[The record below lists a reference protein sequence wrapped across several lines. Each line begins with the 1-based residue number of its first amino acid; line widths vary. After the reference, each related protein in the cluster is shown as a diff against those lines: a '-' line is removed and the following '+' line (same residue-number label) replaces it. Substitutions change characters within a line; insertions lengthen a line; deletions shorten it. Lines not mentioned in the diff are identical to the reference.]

1 MRIDD
6 PQSVDEASPAAPRG
20 GGALG
25 PALVVA
31 VAVAIFAFLLWR
43 VAPPAAPDF
52 GDAVHYLAVPLDVP
66 ELELVDHTGAPF
78 TLEDLRGRWSLLF
91 FGYTYCPDIC
101 PVTLQSLVPVQAL
114 LGEADAT
121 RIVFVSVDP
130 ARDDVARM
138 AEYVAFF
145 DPAYVGVTGHADQIT
160 VLTHAVGAY
169 NAARPAEPGAEGYLV
184 DHASSLFLVGPEAK
198 LEAILH
204 EPKDAAEFVAL
215 LRRIRETERAS

>member
-1 MRIDD
+1 VKSDV
-6 PQSVDEASPAAPRG
+6 PQVNGEAPLEAARG

-25 PALVVA
+25 LVAVVA
-31 VAVAIFAFLLWR
+31 ITLAIFAFLLWR
-43 VAPPAAPDF
+43 VAPPAVPDF
-52 GDAVHYLAVPLDVP
+52 GDSVHYLAVPLEVA
-66 ELELVDHTGAPF
+66 EFELVDHTGAPF

-101 PVTLQSLVPVQAL
+101 PVTLQSLVPVQAM

-121 RIVFVSVDP
+121 QIVFVSVDP

-145 DPAYVGVTGHADQIT
+145 DPAYVGVTGGEDQIA
-160 VLTHAVGAY
+160 VLTRAVGAY
-169 NAARPAEPGAEGYLV
+169 NAARAAEPGAEGYLV

-198 LEAILH
+198 LEAVLH
-204 EPKDAAEFVAL
+204 EPEDAADFVAL
-215 LRRIRETERAS
+215 LRRIRETERAP